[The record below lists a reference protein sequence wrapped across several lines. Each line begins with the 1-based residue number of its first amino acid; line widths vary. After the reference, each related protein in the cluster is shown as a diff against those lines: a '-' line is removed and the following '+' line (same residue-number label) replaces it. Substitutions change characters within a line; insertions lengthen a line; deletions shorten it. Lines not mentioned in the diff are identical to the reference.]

1 MSPKP
6 LIVLLGNENPMVS
19 RKAAMRAISRT
30 VTVVVVVI
38 VIIIVAVGGYVL
50 ISSPTSTT
58 TSSMTTS
65 SSAQSVASTTS
76 SSTSASTTPVS
87 FELDFAPNS
96 YHALWYYTLDQGI
109 YAQNGLAVDIIPGS
123 NPANTVSAVASG
135 TADFGIASLVSVIA
149 AEAHG
154 VSNVKVIGIVY
165 HSNPDTVFFIKD
177 KGISTLQDL
186 AGKTFGTFTGSA
198 AWQELPTLLNMNG
211 VNYSTI
217 TISQASPATLPSLLI
232 NGKVNFIALTA
243 NRISDIGAA
252 AQQNGEQ
259 LGHFFYKDYG
269 LNRYDLVLLTNTN
282 MLQNHSQTVSQFVNA
297 SYYGQMEAMQN
308 PAAAAQ
314 SIVNHFSSLNYTITL
329 EGLQIAINESVAPV
343 PAQYTSNPLYLGWV
357 NQTEMQQSVNLIKQS
372 FNITAPID
380 VTGIYTNQYVATPP

>member
-1 MSPKP
+1 MFSK
-6 LIVLLGNENPMVS
+6 
-19 RKAAMRAISRT
+19 RAAKRAISRT

-38 VIIIVAVGGYVL
+38 IIIIVAVGGYVL
-50 ISSPTSTT
+50 IASPTSTSTPTSTT
-58 TSSMTTS
+58 TSTQQTTTS
-65 SSAQSVASTTS
+65 SLPSTTS
-76 SSTSASTTPVS
+76 SATPVS

-96 YHALWYYTLDQGI
+96 YHAIWYYTLDQGL
-109 YAQNGLAVDIIPGS
+109 YAQNGLSVDIIPGS
-123 NPANTVSAVASG
+123 SPANTVSAVASG

-149 AEAHG
+149 AESHG
-154 VSNVKVIGIVY
+154 VSNIRVIGVVY
-165 HSNPDTVFFIKD
+165 HSNPDTIFFIQN
-177 KGISTLQDL
+177 KGISTIQDL

-198 AWQELPTLLNMNG
+198 AWQELPTLLKDNS

-232 NGKVNFIALTA
+232 SGKVNFIALTA

-282 MLQNHSQTVSQFVNA
+282 MIQNHSQVVQGFVNA
-297 SYYGQMEAMQN
+297 SYYGQMETMQN
-308 PAAAAQ
+308 PAAAAH

-329 EGLQIAINESVAPV
+329 EGLQIALNESVAPV
-343 PAQYTSNPLYLGWV
+343 PAQYTSNPLYLGWI

-380 VTGIYTNQYVATPP
+380 VTTIYTNQYVATPP

>member
-1 MSPKP
+1 MF
-6 LIVLLGNENPMVS
+6 S
-19 RKAAMRAISRT
+19 RRSAMRAISRT
-30 VTVVVVVI
+30 VTIVAVVVVI
-38 VIIIVAVGGYVL
+38 VIIAVSGYVL
-50 ISSPTSTT
+50 LSSPTSTT
-58 TSSMTTS
+58 TSTS
-65 SSAQSVASTTS
+65 SASSTSSTQPISTTS
-76 SSTSASTTPVS
+76 TSSTSSGATPVS

-109 YAQNGLAVDIIPGS
+109 YTQNRLSVDIIPGS
-123 NPANTVSAVASG
+123 SPANTVSAVASG

-149 AEAHG
+149 AESHG
-154 VSNVKVIGIVY
+154 VSNVRVIGVVY
-165 HSNPDTVFFIKD
+165 HSNPDTVFFIQG
-177 KGISTLQDL
+177 KGINTLQDL

-198 AWQELPTLLNMNG
+198 AAQELPTLLKQNG

-232 NGKVNFIALTA
+232 SGKVDFIALTA

-282 MLQNHSQTVSQFVNA
+282 MIQNHSQIVQEFVNA
-297 SYYGQMEAMQN
+297 SYYGQMKAMQN

-329 EGLQIAINESVAPV
+329 QGLQIAINESVAPV
-343 PAQYTSNPLYLGWV
+343 PAQYTSNPLYLGWI

-372 FNITAPID
+372 FNITATID
-380 VTGIYTNQYVATPP
+380 VAGIYTNQYVAQPP

>member
-1 MSPKP
+1 MF
-6 LIVLLGNENPMVS
+6 S
-19 RKAAMRAISRT
+19 RRAAKRAISRT
-30 VTVVVVVI
+30 VTVLAVVI
-38 VIIIVAVGGYVL
+38 VIIIVAVGGYIL
-50 ISSPTSTT
+50 IASPATTTTPTSTT
-58 TSSMTTS
+58 SSTQQTSTSTTTTS
-65 SSAQSVASTTS
+65 AA
-76 SSTSASTTPVS
+76 TPVS

-109 YAQNGLAVDIIPGS
+109 YAQNGLSVDIIPGS

-149 AEAHG
+149 AESHG
-154 VSNVKVIGIVY
+154 VSNIKVIGVVY
-165 HSNPDTVFFIKD
+165 HSNPDTVFFIQNKS
-177 KGISTLQDL
+177 ISTLQDL

-198 AWQELPTLLNMNG
+198 AWQELPTLLKTNG
-211 VNYSTI
+211 VNYSSI

-232 NGKVNFIALTA
+232 SGKVDFIALTA

-282 MLQNHSQTVSQFVNA
+282 MIQNHSQVVQEFVNA
-297 SYYGQMEAMQN
+297 SYYGQMEAMQD
-308 PAAAAQ
+308 PAAAAH

-343 PAQYTSNPLYLGWV
+343 PAQYTSNPLYLGWI
-357 NQTEMQQSVNLIKQS
+357 NQTEMDQSVSLIKQS

-380 VTGIYTNQYVATPP
+380 VTGIYTNQYVAQPP